1 MPNHLIRRL
10 AILGGISIIGIVLI
24 QGFTLYRNYDLENR
38 QFDQTV
44 RVALYQ
50 VAERLAISN
59 QAFLP
64 KKDLVQRKSANYYAV
79 NINDIIN
86 ANLLEEYLI
95 QEFEERGVNTDFEY
109 AVFDCQS
116 SEMVYG
122 NYCKLGALE
131 DTKSDPDA
139 LPTFDNLIYY
149 FVVGFPSKKT
159 YLLSSIW
166 QQIIYSAI
174 TLLALVFLIYSL
186 WVILQQKRLSELQK
200 DFINNMTHE
209 FKTPISSINIA
220 AQVIQKDEALR
231 GDQRL
236 QKYSQIIID
245 QNKRLNEQV
254 EKVLNL
260 ARLEKDNFKLN
271 KQSFD
276 ISEVLQ
282 SIVSAEHLKMKEKGV
297 GQIQLEEST
306 HQQFITGDKLHFT
319 NVIYNIIDNA
329 IKYCTLIPE
338 VFIKTYLDGK
348 NVAIEIKDNGIGIK
362 SEHFDHLFKKFYR
375 IPTGDVHDVKGF
387 GLGLYYVQNICYAHG
402 WDITVKSDIG
412 KGSIFKITIPYES

>member
-10 AILGGISIIGIVLI
+10 AILGAISIIGIVLI

-59 QAFLP
+59 KSQLP

-86 ANLLEEYLI
+86 ANILEEYLI

-109 AVFDCQS
+109 AVYDCQS

-131 DTKSDPDA
+131 DTKSSPDA

-149 FVVGFPSKKT
+149 FVVGFPSKKN

-166 QQIIYSAI
+166 QQLLYSAI
-174 TLLALVFLIYSL
+174 TLLALVFLIYAL
-186 WVILQQKRLSELQK
+186 WVILQQKKLSELQK

-220 AQVIQKDEALR
+220 AQVLQKDDALKE
-231 GDQRL
+231 DIRL

-245 QNKRLNEQV
+245 QNNRLNEQV

-271 KQSFD
+271 LQSFD
-276 ISEVLQ
+276 VAEVLQ
-282 SIVSAEHLKMKEKGV
+282 SIVQSEDLKMKEKGAGEIKFD
-297 GQIQLEEST
+297 GQVFP
-306 HQQFITGDKLHFT
+306 HMITGDKLHFT

-338 VFIKTYLDGK
+338 VIVKSYKEGR
-348 NVAIEIKDNGIGIK
+348 NIAIEIKDNGIGIK
-362 SEHFDHLFKKFYR
+362 QEHFDQLFKKFYR
-375 IPTGDVHDVKGF
+375 VPKGDVHDVKGF
-387 GLGLYYVQNICYAHG
+387 GLGLFYVQNICQAHG
-402 WDITVKSDIG
+402 WTIDVTSDVG
-412 KGSIFKITIPYES
+412 YGSVFKITIPYEQ

>member
-1 MPNHLIRRL
+1 
-10 AILGGISIIGIVLI
+10 
-24 QGFTLYRNYDLENR
+24 
-38 QFDQTV
+38 
-44 RVALYQ
+44 
-50 VAERLAISN
+50 
-59 QAFLP
+59 
-64 KKDLVQRKSANYYAV
+64 
-79 NINDIIN
+79 
-86 ANLLEEYLI
+86 
-95 QEFEERGVNTDFEY
+95 
-109 AVFDCQS
+109 
-116 SEMVYG
+116 
-122 NYCKLGALE
+122 
-131 DTKSDPDA
+131 
-139 LPTFDNLIYY
+139 
-149 FVVGFPSKKT
+149 
-159 YLLSSIW
+159 
-166 QQIIYSAI
+166 
-174 TLLALVFLIYSL
+174 
-186 WVILQQKRLSELQK
+186 
-200 DFINNMTHE
+200 
-209 FKTPISSINIA
+209 
-220 AQVIQKDEALR
+220 LR